1 MQIDFLPASYS
12 FLKSTQTYLPLDVSP
27 RETSMQRWDLIS
39 FGMRQL
45 LAQTCSQHI
54 LGELA
59 YEYTNAFHFS
69 QPYFSHLKNGLTGNL
84 TWATHFG

>member
-1 MQIDFLPASYS
+1 MQW
-12 FLKSTQTYLPLDVSP
+12 
-27 RETSMQRWDLIS
+27 WDMIS

-45 LAQTCSQHI
+45 LAQTRSQYI
-54 LGELA
+54 LGELV
-59 YEYTNAFHFS
+59 YEYTNVFHSS

>member
-12 FLKSTQTYLPLDVSP
+12 FLKSTQTYLPPDVSP
-27 RETSMQRWDLIS
+27 RETSMQQWDLIS

-69 QPYFSHLKNGLTGNL
+69 QPYFSHLNNGLLGNL